1 MEQEKF
7 ILEQDQVEL
16 LTLQPTQE
24 KLDWEA
30 LEKSA
35 DLYAE
40 VYAEDSELREL
51 TEMALAEWPE

>member
-1 MEQEKF
+1 
-7 ILEQDQVEL
+7 
-16 LTLQPTQE
+16 LTLQRIQE
-24 KLDWEA
+24 KVDWKA

-40 VYAEDSELREL
+40 VYVEDSELREL